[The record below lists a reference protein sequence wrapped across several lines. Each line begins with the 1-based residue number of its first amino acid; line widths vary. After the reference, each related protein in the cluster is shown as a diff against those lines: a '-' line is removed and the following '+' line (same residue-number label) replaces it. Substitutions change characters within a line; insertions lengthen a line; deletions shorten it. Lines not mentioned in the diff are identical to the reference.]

1 MTHASV
7 LALCR
12 SIKLQCELYPSR
24 NVVLCLD
31 PYSGLA
37 AVLWTLVGY
46 VHCFIIHNTSSFI
59 PVALNGYVTLLQI
72 GL

>member
-1 MTHASV
+1 MTHASA
-7 LALCR
+7 LALCQ

-37 AVLWTLVGY
+37 AVLWTLVGC
-46 VHCFIIHNTSSFI
+46 VATMLSHTIIHSCYI
-59 PVALNGYVTLLQI
+59 VY
-72 GL
+72 